1 MNRQGEGLKFARIYR
16 IERIGR
22 SRVVEDEKAWPARS
36 TLDYESGQ
44 TARRPIRDSAHACRM
59 KLCISHFFPLSVD
72 NATVALVPGCHL
84 WKSHAIIR
92 RQIWA
97 AAVYSKFGLFLFL
110 APTFRLGRPW
120 SRSPL
125 FKFLSSLVVTLCRLY
140 SILRSCS
147 LATHSRAVSH
157 GDPRLIRTAWCLHWM
172 ASSPWI
178 REVYANWPRTRKQ
191 RQLLINDVFRI
202 SR

>member
-1 MNRQGEGLKFARIYR
+1 MNRQDEGLKFARIYR
-16 IERIGR
+16 IERIDR
-22 SRVVEDEKAWPARS
+22 SRVVEDENAWPARS

-59 KLCISHFFPLSVD
+59 KLCISHFFPRSVD

-110 APTFRLGRPW
+110 APTFCLDRPW

-125 FKFLSSLVVTLCRLY
+125 SSSFLLSSSHSADFTLFSARARSRHTRVRSLTAILV
-140 SILRSCS
+140 SFEP
-147 LATHSRAVSH
+147 A
-157 GDPRLIRTAWCLHWM
+157 
-172 ASSPWI
+172 
-178 REVYANWPRTRKQ
+178 
-191 RQLLINDVFRI
+191 DVFI
-202 SR
+202 GWLAYLE